1 MIFIGFAL
9 VMIIGTGLLMLPFS
23 KVGPGGAS
31 LIEAFFTAVSAI
43 SVTGL
48 VIVDTPTYWT
58 FFGQV
63 VILVLIQIGG
73 FGVMVLASV
82 IGIAVARKL
91 SLQARV
97 NAAQETKSFGLTDVR
112 KIVLSIVRI
121 SLMFEGAAAIILFAW
136 FALRYDVPVGEAA
149 WLGIFHAVSSFNNAG
164 FGLFSDSFMSYVTDP
179 VISLTISAAIIIGG
193 LGFPVLMQLRRYW
206 RVPLKWTMNTR
217 IVLSFTVILLVAGT
231 VYITAIEW
239 NNPATLGPLDWP
251 GKILAGF
258 FQSVQTRTA
267 GFNSIDIGA
276 TDGATQFGMI
286 ALMFIGGGSAGTAG
300 GIKVTT
306 FAVLLFI
313 LVAEI
318 RGDGVV
324 NVFGKRLS
332 RAVHRQAISVVLL
345 AVGVVTAA
353 TVAIMIMTGLPLG
366 PVLFEAVSA
375 FGTVGMSTGITA
387 GLPPAAQIILCLLMF
402 IGRLGPITFA
412 SALALRERGILYQL
426 PKERP
431 IIG

>member
-1 MIFIGFAL
+1 M
-9 VMIIGTGLLMLPFS
+9 VVGTGLLMLPFS
-23 KVGPGGAS
+23 KVGSGGAS

-43 SVTGL
+43 TVTGL
-48 VIVDTPTYWT
+48 IVVDTPTYWT

-63 VILVLIQIGG
+63 VILILIQIGG

-91 SLQARV
+91 SLQARL
-97 NAAQETKSFGLTDVR
+97 NAAQETKSFGLSDVR
-112 KIVLSIVRI
+112 QIVLSVVRI
-121 SLMFEGAAAIILFAW
+121 SLMFEGAAALILFAW
-136 FALRYDVPVGEAA
+136 FAFRYNVPVGEAA
-149 WLGIFHAVSSFNNAG
+149 WLGVFHAVSSFNNAG
-164 FGLFSDSFMSYVTDP
+164 FGLFSDSIMSYVGDP
-179 VISLTISAAIIIGG
+179 VISLTLCAAIIIGG

-206 RVPLKWTMNTR
+206 RLPLKWTMNTR
-217 IVLSFTVILLVAGT
+217 IVLSATAFLLVAGT
-231 VYITAIEW
+231 IYITAIEW

-251 GKILAGF
+251 AKILAGF

-276 TDGATQFGMI
+276 TDEATQFGMI

-313 LVAEI
+313 LIAEI

-345 AVGVVTAA
+345 ATGVVIAG
-353 TVAIMIMTGLPLG
+353 TVAIMIMSGLPLG

-387 GLPPAAQIILCLLMF
+387 DLPVGAQIILCLLMF